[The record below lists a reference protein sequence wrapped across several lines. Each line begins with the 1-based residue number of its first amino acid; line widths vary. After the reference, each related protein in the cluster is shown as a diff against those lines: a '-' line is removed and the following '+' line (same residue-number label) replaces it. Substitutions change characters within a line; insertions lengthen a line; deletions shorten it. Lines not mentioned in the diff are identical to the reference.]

1 MKKNTK
7 FELFL
12 VLLIVFSLFS
22 CAKSDDSSSGS
33 SEAAKMS
40 TPLFDDG
47 NYKLTALTQSVYLS
61 DGTLYGNYT
70 YQINHDTSVSP
81 GYFGYNAE
89 WKGSG
94 IYRVISK
101 GKATISTSGL
111 SDETIDCSTNQ
122 ISDLTLSTE
131 GSVISETLIQTGCGG
146 TSSTLTTISEKF
158 TSISGGLQ
166 YYIVLKDS
174 SSNEYRQTYTT
185 QKQ

>member
-1 MKKNTK
+1 MKKIIK
-7 FELFL
+7 YEILFIL
-12 VLLIVFSLFS
+12 VIVLSLLS

-33 SEAAKMS
+33 SEVTKMS

-47 NYKLTALTQSVYLS
+47 NYKLTSLTQSVYYS
-61 DGTLYGNYT
+61 DGTLYNNYT

-94 IYRVISK
+94 VYRVISR

-111 SDETIDCSTNQ
+111 SDETFDCSTNQ
-122 ISDLTLSTE
+122 ITDLTLSTE
-131 GSVISETLIQTGCGG
+131 GTVISETLIQTGCGG
-146 TSSTLTTISEKF
+146 TSSSFTTVSEKF
-158 TSISGGLQ
+158 TSITGGLQ
-166 YYIVLKDS
+166 YYVVLKDS
-174 SSNEYRQTYTT
+174 SSNEYRLTYIT

>member
-1 MKKNTK
+1 MKKNMKYEIT
-7 FELFL
+7 FIL
-12 VLLIVFSLFS
+12 VLVFSLFS
-22 CAKSDDSSSGS
+22 CAKSDDSSSGA
-33 SEAAKMS
+33 SEVAKMS

-131 GSVISETLIQTGCGG
+131 GSVISATLIQTGCGG